1 MKRRKLN
8 TAAFTLVELVVV
20 ILIVGIMITVWSSF
34 FYSIQNQ
41 TTNRLTQW
49 EVNLFNDSI
58 NSLKVSDLYLSEYY
72 NTDDYAVL
80 NSLSKESFI
89 DLYYSIEVIKPVL
102 VNKFDSPLLPLLPS
116 DIWNVSNWYSDIVIA
131 LQKCK
136 FLFHTELESID
147 SNDYVTSCE
156 DPIIWESAI
165 YLQWF
170 LVSNSSQIFI
180 EKNNYQFTDEG
191 YFWYT
196 FDIYDNQELLVQNW
210 NKVSWFNEANYKYFD
225 LLNSTIDDFLLNNFF
240 IYKVEGLDWEEQ
252 RWVFFWTESE
262 FTDILYNEYYPGIVK
277 GAILDTSDIWQDLLD
292 RKNYVIGQFSDII
305 FFYNNPNDISEGY
318 KEIIY
323 IWNKNYEKN

>member
-136 FLFHTELESID
+136 FLFHTELD
-147 SNDYVTSCE
+147 LLKKT
-156 DPIIWESAI
+156 IINLLMKGI
-165 YLQWF
+165 
-170 LVSNSSQIFI
+170 
-180 EKNNYQFTDEG
+180 
-191 YFWYT
+191 
-196 FDIYDNQELLVQNW
+196 FDILSIFTIIKSYWYKTETRYHDSMKLITNILIYWILL
-210 NKVSWFNEANYKYFD
+210 
-225 LLNSTIDDFLLNNFF
+225 
-240 IYKVEGLDWEEQ
+240 
-252 RWVFFWTESE
+252 
-262 FTDILYNEYYPGIVK
+262 
-277 GAILDTSDIWQDLLD
+277 
-292 RKNYVIGQFSDII
+292 
-305 FFYNNPNDISEGY
+305 
-318 KEIIY
+318 
-323 IWNKNYEKN
+323 